1 MKKLTL
7 SLIGCLLYS
16 TTNIYGQTYD
26 IYNHDVNEQT
36 AKSDLVTHVADSVA
50 HMVNDSTNCGL
61 VTDNGINGFYDS
73 STQSAFIPA
82 TEREELLKEAKKYK
96 AGGIAMASF
105 GSAMTTFFLFEFISL
120 YIGTRGTDA
129 GFIDIGFNS
138 PAEYVGGMAVGAA
151 IALGSISMFKKSK
164 KLRKEAETITNTSL
178 SVGSSVIYSPTNGTG
193 KMQPTPALSFT
204 INF

>member
-50 HMVNDSTNCGL
+50 HMVNDSTDCGL

-96 AGGIAMASF
+96 SRRYCDG
-105 GSAMTTFFLFEFISL
+105 FFRERHDHIFPF
-120 YIGTRGTDA
+120 
-129 GFIDIGFNS
+129 
-138 PAEYVGGMAVGAA
+138 
-151 IALGSISMFKKSK
+151 
-164 KLRKEAETITNTSL
+164 
-178 SVGSSVIYSPTNGTG
+178 
-193 KMQPTPALSFT
+193 
-204 INF
+204 